1 MITAGLTFVCDSS
14 LHFGVLNVAAQASS
28 QASGSTTVMNNVTI
42 SADPISLGGTLRAN
56 GQATTTSGP
65 LANASVALHM
75 GENTLA
81 RTQTDS
87 NGGYAFTVPVG
98 LYYFPA
104 ALNGAMVYTVV
115 EPSNSSFI
123 STPSAVTSVPVNLAP
138 LYAITAVIT
147 LAVLGGLYLYTR
159 GFRQGVPAV
168 GPVTRRP
175 RRAAAP
181 PSPTGE
187 TAKDSL
193 QGLKSAPASEAAMPA
208 ATKTTEEPGPQQIVT
223 DARYCHNCRAQNQP
237 YAAFC
242 FSCGRSFVAPRAPVR
257 ALSGEYAADA
267 LTAAAEETAKGAPPK
282 KPPHAAQITEET
294 SRRVVEPESE
304 TSKPSEKQ
312 IIPAEKRG
320 VEASLPGRAAP
331 NQEQPTTLAHETP
344 QRSIKEVAVGE
355 SAMKAEHLTKK
366 FGDVTIVDD
375 LNLEIKHGEVFGFLG
390 PNGAGKTTSI
400 KMMTGL
406 LQPTSGRVLFN
417 GAELVSMQRREI
429 GVCPQELVLWE
440 ALTCR
445 ENLTFMGKMYGVE
458 PRALENR
465 VNELLDYLSLTD
477 KADQAASKLSG
488 GMKRRL
494 NVALSVVHHPEIVF
508 LDEPSA
514 GLDPQTRQLLWDF
527 IRALRDKE
535 GKTVILTTHVMEE
548 ADALSDRVAI
558 IDHGKLLLLD
568 TPDAL
573 KKTMGRGD
581 VVEMQL
587 EDIAMNN
594 AIVQR
599 LSTLDGIEE
608 AYELKERV
616 AVRALNA
623 ASKLPELVDL
633 IEGAGGSVCD
643 VTIRG
648 NTLED
653 VFIYLTG
660 RALRE

>member
-1 MITAGLTFVCDSS
+1 MTRSSSKARLVCVALIFALMITVGLTFVCDSS
-14 LHFGVLNVAAQASS
+14 LHCGVLNVAAQAS
-28 QASGSTTVMNNVTI
+28 QASGSTTVMNNVTV
-42 SADPISLGGTLRAN
+42 SANPISLGSTLRAN
-56 GQATTTSGP
+56 GQASTASGP

-75 GENTLA
+75 GDATLA
-81 RTQTDS
+81 HTQTDS
-87 NGGYAFTVPVG
+87 KGGYAFAVPVG
-98 LYYFPA
+98 AYYFPA
-104 ALNGAMVYTVV
+104 ALHNGATLYTAV
-115 EPSNSSFI
+115 EPLNSSFI
-123 STPSAVTSVPVNLAP
+123 ETPSAVTSVAVDLFPLFAVIVLITGSIVLGLYVYARRLRGKAVWGAPFKRRAP
-138 LYAITAVIT
+138 LK
-147 LAVLGGLYLYTR
+147 
-159 GFRQGVPAV
+159 
-168 GPVTRRP
+168 
-175 RRAAAP
+175 RRAKQVAEQ
-181 PSPTGE
+181 T
-187 TAKDSL
+187 
-193 QGLKSAPASEAAMPA
+193 
-208 ATKTTEEPGPQQIVT
+208 VT
-223 DARYCHNCRAQNQP
+223 M
-237 YAAFC
+237 
-242 FSCGRSFVAPRAPVR
+242 
-257 ALSGEYAADA
+257 
-267 LTAAAEETAKGAPPK
+267 AAEAS
-282 KPPHAAQITEET
+282 Q
-294 SRRVVEPESE
+294 PER
-304 TSKPSEKQ
+304 
-312 IIPAEKRG
+312 PA
-320 VEASLPGRAAP
+320 L
-331 NQEQPTTLAHETP
+331 NQEQPTTLVHETP
-344 QRSIKEVAVGE
+344 QRSVKGVAMGE

-366 FGDVTIVDD
+366 FGHVTIVDD

-417 GAELVSMQRREI
+417 GAELGSMQKKKI

-445 ENLTFMGKMYGVE
+445 ENLTFMGNMYGVE
-458 PRALENR
+458 KRALENR

-477 KADQAASKLSG
+477 KADQPASKLSG

-558 IDHGKLLLLD
+558 IDHGKLLLLN

-581 VVEMQL
+581 VVELQL
-587 EDIAMNN
+587 GDIAMND
-594 AIVQR
+594 AIIQR
-599 LSTLDGIEE
+599 VSTLDGIEE
-608 AYELKERV
+608 AYELKDRV

-623 ASKLPELVDL
+623 PSKLPELVDL

>member
-1 MITAGLTFVCDSS
+1 MHRSARKARLACTVFVFVLIVTAGVALARNHQ
-14 LHFGVLNVAAQASS
+14 LYGGVLPVAGQASAAPAN
-28 QASGSTTVMNNVTI
+28 QTVANNITI
-42 SADPISLGGTLRAN
+42 SSEVISLGSTLQAN
-56 GQATTTSGP
+56 GQVSTASGP
-65 LANASVALHM
+65 LANASVALHI
-75 GENTLA
+75 GDLTVA
-81 RTQTDS
+81 HAQTDQK
-87 NGGYAFTVPVG
+87 GEYAFAVPVG
-98 LYYFPA
+98 AYYFPA
-104 ALNGAMVYTVV
+104 AFSNGAVIYTVV
-115 EPSNSSFI
+115 EPRDSSFI
-123 STPSAVTSVPVNLAP
+123 STPSAATNLPVDLLPLIIIVVLVIGAIGLGLYWYTRRLKATSAARAGKPLKRSEESVVALYARRLKAKASTWSERPMVAEEKSAEKTLRVTSPQQAYESIGPPLTTPPLAAE
-138 LYAITAVIT
+138 L
-147 LAVLGGLYLYTR
+147 
-159 GFRQGVPAV
+159 
-168 GPVTRRP
+168 
-175 RRAAAP
+175 
-181 PSPTGE
+181 
-187 TAKDSL
+187 
-193 QGLKSAPASEAAMPA
+193 
-208 ATKTTEEPGPQQIVT
+208 TEEASPLE
-223 DARYCHNCRAQNQP
+223 
-237 YAAFC
+237 
-242 FSCGRSFVAPRAPVR
+242 S
-257 ALSGEYAADA
+257 
-267 LTAAAEETAKGAPPK
+267 
-282 KPPHAAQITEET
+282 
-294 SRRVVEPESE
+294 EPE
-304 TSKPSEKQ
+304 
-312 IIPAEKRG
+312 R
-320 VEASLPGRAAP
+320 
-331 NQEQPTTLAHETP
+331 ETP
-344 QRSIKEVAVGE
+344 QRSVKGVAVGQ

-366 FGDVTIVDD
+366 FGDLTIVDD

-417 GAELVSMQRREI
+417 GAELVSMQKRKI
-429 GVCPQELVLWE
+429 GICPQELVLWE

-458 PRALENR
+458 KRVLENR
-465 VNELLDYLSLTD
+465 VDELLDYLSLTD

-494 NVALSVVHHPEIVF
+494 NIALSVVHHPEIVF

-573 KKTMGRGD
+573 KKTMGKGD
-581 VVEMQL
+581 VVELQL

-599 LSTLDGIEE
+599 VSTLDGIEE
-608 AYELKERV
+608 AYELKDRV

-623 ASKLPELVDL
+623 PSKLPELIGV
-633 IEGAGGSVCD
+633 IEGVGGSVCD

>member
-1 MITAGLTFVCDSS
+1 M
-14 LHFGVLNVAAQASS
+14 
-28 QASGSTTVMNNVTI
+28 
-42 SADPISLGGTLRAN
+42 
-56 GQATTTSGP
+56 
-65 LANASVALHM
+65 
-75 GENTLA
+75 
-81 RTQTDS
+81 
-87 NGGYAFTVPVG
+87 
-98 LYYFPA
+98 
-104 ALNGAMVYTVV
+104 
-115 EPSNSSFI
+115 
-123 STPSAVTSVPVNLAP
+123 
-138 LYAITAVIT
+138 
-147 LAVLGGLYLYTR
+147 
-159 GFRQGVPAV
+159 
-168 GPVTRRP
+168 
-175 RRAAAP
+175 
-181 PSPTGE
+181 
-187 TAKDSL
+187 
-193 QGLKSAPASEAAMPA
+193 
-208 ATKTTEEPGPQQIVT
+208 
-223 DARYCHNCRAQNQP
+223 
-237 YAAFC
+237 
-242 FSCGRSFVAPRAPVR
+242 
-257 ALSGEYAADA
+257 
-267 LTAAAEETAKGAPPK
+267 
-282 KPPHAAQITEET
+282 
-294 SRRVVEPESE
+294 
-304 TSKPSEKQ
+304 
-312 IIPAEKRG
+312 
-320 VEASLPGRAAP
+320 
-331 NQEQPTTLAHETP
+331 
-344 QRSIKEVAVGE
+344 GE

-366 FGDVTIVDD
+366 FGHVTIVDD

-417 GAELVSMQRREI
+417 GAELGSMQKKKI

-445 ENLTFMGKMYGVE
+445 ENLTFMGNMYGVE
-458 PRALENR
+458 KRALENR

-477 KADQAASKLSG
+477 KADQPASKLSG

-558 IDHGKLLLLD
+558 IDHGKLLLLN

-581 VVEMQL
+581 VVELQL
-587 EDIAMNN
+587 GDIAMND
-594 AIVQR
+594 AIIQR
-599 LSTLDGIEE
+599 VSTLDGIEE
-608 AYELKERV
+608 AYELKDRV

-623 ASKLPELVDL
+623 PSKLPELVDL

>member
-1 MITAGLTFVCDSS
+1 MTRSSSKARLVCAALIFALMITAGLTFVCDSS
-14 LHFGVLNVAAQASS
+14 LHCGVLNVAAQAS
-28 QASGSTTVMNNVTI
+28 QASGSTTVVNNVTV
-42 SADPISLGGTLRAN
+42 SANPISLGSTLRAN
-56 GQATTTSGP
+56 GQASTASGP

-75 GENTLA
+75 GDATLA
-81 RTQTDS
+81 HTQTDS
-87 NGGYAFTVPVG
+87 KGGYAFTVPVG
-98 LYYFPA
+98 AYYFPA
-104 ALNGAMVYTVV
+104 ALHNGATLYTAV
-115 EPSNSSFI
+115 EPLNSSFI
-123 STPSAVTSVPVNLAP
+123 ETPSAVTNVAVDLFP
-138 LYAITAVIT
+138 LFAVIVLIT
-147 LAVLGGLYLYTR
+147 GSIVLGLYVYAWRLR
-159 GFRQGVPAV
+159 GKAEWR
-168 GPVTRRP
+168 TP
-175 RRAAAP
+175 R
-181 PSPTGE
+181 
-187 TAKDSL
+187 K
-193 QGLKSAPASEAAMPA
+193 
-208 ATKTTEEPGPQQIVT
+208 
-223 DARYCHNCRAQNQP
+223 
-237 YAAFC
+237 
-242 FSCGRSFVAPRAPVR
+242 
-257 ALSGEYAADA
+257 
-267 LTAAAEETAKGAPPK
+267 
-282 KPPHAAQITEET
+282 
-294 SRRVVEPESE
+294 RRVKEV
-304 TSKPSEKQ
+304 
-312 IIPAEKRG
+312 AEQT
-320 VEASLPGRAAP
+320 VTMAAVASLPERAAL
-331 NQEQPTTLAHETP
+331 NQEQPTTLAHEKP
-344 QRSIKEVAVGE
+344 QRSVKGVAVGA

-417 GAELVSMQRREI
+417 GAELGSMQKKKI

-445 ENLTFMGKMYGVE
+445 ENLTFMGNMYGVE
-458 PRALENR
+458 KRALENR

-477 KADQAASKLSG
+477 KADQLASKLSG

-527 IRALRDKE
+527 IRTLRDKE

-568 TPDAL
+568 TPDAM

-581 VVEMQL
+581 VVELQL
-587 EDIAMNN
+587 GDIAMND
-594 AIVQR
+594 AIIQR

-608 AYELKERV
+608 AYELKDRV

-623 ASKLPELVDL
+623 PSKLPELVDL

>member
-1 MITAGLTFVCDSS
+1 MARSRSKARLACAALIFALMIAAGLTFVCNSS
-14 LHFGVLNVAAQASS
+14 LHYSVLNVAAQAS
-28 QASGSTTVMNNVTI
+28 QASGSTAVTNNVTI
-42 SADPISLGGTLRAN
+42 SADPISLGSTLRAN
-56 GQATTTSGP
+56 GQASTASGP
-65 LANASVALHM
+65 LANASVALNM
-75 GENTLA
+75 GDVTLA
-81 RTQTDS
+81 DTQTDS
-87 NGGYAFTVPVG
+87 KGGYAFAVPVG
-98 LYYFPA
+98 AYYFPA
-104 ALNGAMVYTVV
+104 ALRNGATIYTVV
-115 EPSNSSFI
+115 EPRDSSFAE
-123 STPSAVTSVPVNLAP
+123 TPSAVTNVAVDLLP
-138 LYAITAVIT
+138 LFAVIVLIT
-147 LAVLGGLYLYTR
+147 GLIVLGLYVYARGLR
-159 GFRQGVPAV
+159 GKAV
-168 GPVTRRP
+168 WGALPK
-175 RRAAAP
+175 RRAKQVAQQTGTRAP
-181 PSPTGE
+181 E
-187 TAKDSL
+187 T
-193 QGLKSAPASEAAMPA
+193 PP
-208 ATKTTEEPGPQQIVT
+208 TEE
-223 DARYCHNCRAQNQP
+223 
-237 YAAFC
+237 
-242 FSCGRSFVAPRAPVR
+242 VA
-257 ALSGEYAADA
+257 S
-267 LTAAAEETAKGAPPK
+267 
-282 KPPHAAQITEET
+282 
-294 SRRVVEPESE
+294 
-304 TSKPSEKQ
+304 
-312 IIPAEKRG
+312 
-320 VEASLPGRAAP
+320 
-331 NQEQPTTLAHETP
+331 NQEQATTLAYETP
-344 QRSIKEVAVGE
+344 QRSVKEAAVDG
-355 SAMKAEHLTKK
+355 SALRAEHLTKK
-366 FGDVTIVDD
+366 YGDLMVVDD

-417 GAELVSMQRREI
+417 GAELLTMQKRNI

-445 ENLTFMGKMYGVE
+445 ENLTFMGNMYGVE
-458 PRALENR
+458 KSALENR
-465 VNELLDYLSLTD
+465 VTELLDYLSLTD
-477 KADQAASKLSG
+477 KADQPASKLSG

-548 ADALSDRVAI
+548 ADTLSDRVAI

-573 KKTMGRGD
+573 KKTRGRGD

-587 EDIAMNN
+587 DDITMNN

-599 LSTLDGIEE
+599 VSTLDSIEE
-608 AYELKERV
+608 AYVLKDRV

-623 ASKLPELVDL
+623 PSKLPELIGL

>member
-1 MITAGLTFVCDSS
+1 VFVFVLIVTAGVALARNHQ
-14 LHFGVLNVAAQASS
+14 LYGGVLPVAGQASAAPAN
-28 QASGSTTVMNNVTI
+28 QTVANNITV
-42 SADPISLGGTLRAN
+42 SSEVISLGSTLQAN
-56 GQATTTSGP
+56 GQVSTASGP
-65 LANASVALHM
+65 LANASVALHI
-75 GENTLA
+75 GDLTVA
-81 RTQTDS
+81 HAQTDQK
-87 NGGYAFTVPVG
+87 GEYAFAVPVG
-98 LYYFPA
+98 AYYFPA
-104 ALNGAMVYTVV
+104 AFSNGAVIYTVV
-115 EPSNSSFI
+115 EPRDSSFI
-123 STPSAVTSVPVNLAP
+123 STPSAATNLPVDLLPLIIIVVLVIGAIGLGLYWYTRRLKATSAARAGKPLKRSEESVVALYARRLKAKASTWSERPMVAEEKSAEKTLRVTSPQQAYESIGPPLTTPPLAAELTEEASPIESEPVPVKLSDG
-138 LYAITAVIT
+138 AVV
-147 LAVLGGLYLYTR
+147 A
-159 GFRQGVPAV
+159 
-168 GPVTRRP
+168 
-175 RRAAAP
+175 
-181 PSPTGE
+181 E
-187 TAKDSL
+187 E
-193 QGLKSAPASEAAMPA
+193 KSAEKTLRVTSPQQAYESIGPPLTTPPLAAEL
-208 ATKTTEEPGPQQIVT
+208 TEEASPIE
-223 DARYCHNCRAQNQP
+223 
-237 YAAFC
+237 
-242 FSCGRSFVAPRAPVR
+242 S
-257 ALSGEYAADA
+257 
-267 LTAAAEETAKGAPPK
+267 
-282 KPPHAAQITEET
+282 
-294 SRRVVEPESE
+294 EPE
-304 TSKPSEKQ
+304 
-312 IIPAEKRG
+312 R
-320 VEASLPGRAAP
+320 
-331 NQEQPTTLAHETP
+331 ETP
-344 QRSIKEVAVGE
+344 QRSVKGVAVGE

-366 FGDVTIVDD
+366 FGDLTIVDD

-417 GAELVSMQRREI
+417 GAELVSMQKRKI
-429 GVCPQELVLWE
+429 GICPQELVLWE

-458 PRALENR
+458 KRVLENR
-465 VNELLDYLSLTD
+465 VDELLDYLSLTD

-494 NVALSVVHHPEIVF
+494 NIALSVVHHPEIVF

-527 IRALRDKE
+527 IRGLRDKE

-573 KKTMGRGD
+573 KKTMGKGD
-581 VVEMQL
+581 VVELQL

-599 LSTLDGIEE
+599 VSTLDGIEE
-608 AYELKERV
+608 AYELKDRV

-623 ASKLPELVDL
+623 PSKLPELISV
-633 IEGAGGSVCD
+633 IEGVGGSVCD

>member
-1 MITAGLTFVCDSS
+1 VHRSARKARLACTVFVFVLIVTAGVALARNHQ
-14 LHFGVLNVAAQASS
+14 LYGGVLPVAGQASAAPAN
-28 QASGSTTVMNNVTI
+28 QTVANNITI
-42 SADPISLGGTLRAN
+42 SSEVISLGSTLQAN
-56 GQATTTSGP
+56 GQVSTASGP
-65 LANASVALHM
+65 LANASVALHI
-75 GENTLA
+75 GDLTVA
-81 RTQTDS
+81 HAQTDQK
-87 NGGYAFTVPVG
+87 GEYAFAVPVG
-98 LYYFPA
+98 AYYFPA
-104 ALNGAMVYTVV
+104 AFSNGAVIYTVV
-115 EPSNSSFI
+115 EPRDSSFI
-123 STPSAVTSVPVNLAP
+123 STPSAATNLPVDLLPLIIIVVLVIGAIGLGLYWYTRRLKATSAARAGKPLKRSEESVVALYARRLKAKASTWSERPMVAEEKSAEKTLRVTSPQQAYESIGPPLTTPPLAAE
-138 LYAITAVIT
+138 L
-147 LAVLGGLYLYTR
+147 
-159 GFRQGVPAV
+159 
-168 GPVTRRP
+168 
-175 RRAAAP
+175 
-181 PSPTGE
+181 
-187 TAKDSL
+187 
-193 QGLKSAPASEAAMPA
+193 
-208 ATKTTEEPGPQQIVT
+208 TEEASPLE
-223 DARYCHNCRAQNQP
+223 
-237 YAAFC
+237 
-242 FSCGRSFVAPRAPVR
+242 S
-257 ALSGEYAADA
+257 
-267 LTAAAEETAKGAPPK
+267 
-282 KPPHAAQITEET
+282 
-294 SRRVVEPESE
+294 EPE
-304 TSKPSEKQ
+304 
-312 IIPAEKRG
+312 R
-320 VEASLPGRAAP
+320 
-331 NQEQPTTLAHETP
+331 ETP
-344 QRSIKEVAVGE
+344 QRSVKGVAVGE

-366 FGDVTIVDD
+366 FGDLTIVDD

-417 GAELVSMQRREI
+417 GAELVSMQKRKI
-429 GVCPQELVLWE
+429 GICPQELVLWE

-458 PRALENR
+458 KRVLENR
-465 VNELLDYLSLTD
+465 VDELLDYLSLTD

-494 NVALSVVHHPEIVF
+494 NIALSVVHHPEIVF

-573 KKTMGRGD
+573 KKTMGKGD
-581 VVEMQL
+581 VVELQL

-599 LSTLDGIEE
+599 VSTLDGIEE
-608 AYELKERV
+608 AYELKDRV

-623 ASKLPELVDL
+623 PSKLPELIGV
-633 IEGAGGSVCD
+633 IEGVGGSVCD

>member
-1 MITAGLTFVCDSS
+1 MHRSARKARLACTVFVFVLIVTAGVALARNHQ
-14 LHFGVLNVAAQASS
+14 LYGGVLPVAGQASAAPAN
-28 QASGSTTVMNNVTI
+28 QIVTNNITVSSEV
-42 SADPISLGGTLRAN
+42 ISLGSTLQAN
-56 GQATTTSGP
+56 GQVSTASGP
-65 LANASVALHM
+65 LANASVALHI
-75 GENTLA
+75 GDLTVA
-81 RTQTDS
+81 HAQTDQK
-87 NGGYAFTVPVG
+87 GEYAFAVPVG
-98 LYYFPA
+98 AYYFPA
-104 ALNGAMVYTVV
+104 AFSNGAVIYTVV
-115 EPSNSSFI
+115 EPRDSSFI
-123 STPSAVTSVPVNLAP
+123 STPSAATNLPVDLLPLIIIVVLVIGAIGLGLYWYTRRLKATSAAHAGKPLKRSEESVVALYARRLKAKASTWSERPTVAEEKSAEKTLRVTSPQQAYESIGPPLTTPPLAAELTEEASPLESDEEASPLESEPV
-138 LYAITAVIT
+138 AVK
-147 LAVLGGLYLYTR
+147 LSDGAV
-159 GFRQGVPAV
+159 VA
-168 GPVTRRP
+168 
-175 RRAAAP
+175 
-181 PSPTGE
+181 E
-187 TAKDSL
+187 E
-193 QGLKSAPASEAAMPA
+193 KSA
-208 ATKTTEEPGPQQIVT
+208 
-223 DARYCHNCRAQNQP
+223 
-237 YAAFC
+237 
-242 FSCGRSFVAPRAPVR
+242 
-257 ALSGEYAADA
+257 
-267 LTAAAEETAKGAPPK
+267 
-282 KPPHAAQITEET
+282 T
-294 SRRVVEPESE
+294 SPLESEPE
-304 TSKPSEKQ
+304 
-312 IIPAEKRG
+312 R
-320 VEASLPGRAAP
+320 
-331 NQEQPTTLAHETP
+331 ETP
-344 QRSIKEVAVGE
+344 QRSVKGVAVGE

-366 FGDVTIVDD
+366 FGDLTIVDD

-417 GAELVSMQRREI
+417 GAELVSMQKRKI
-429 GVCPQELVLWE
+429 GICPQELVLWE

-458 PRALENR
+458 KRVLENR
-465 VNELLDYLSLTD
+465 VDELLDYLSLTD

-494 NVALSVVHHPEIVF
+494 NIALSVVHHPEIVF

-573 KKTMGRGD
+573 KKTMGKGD
-581 VVEMQL
+581 VVELQL

-599 LSTLDGIEE
+599 VSTLDGIEE
-608 AYELKERV
+608 AYELKDRV

-623 ASKLPELVDL
+623 PSKLPELIGV
-633 IEGAGGSVCD
+633 IEGVGGSVCD

>member
-1 MITAGLTFVCDSS
+1 MTRSISKARLVCTALIFTLMITAGLTFVCDSS
-14 LHFGVLNVAAQASS
+14 LHYGVLNVAAQAS
-28 QASGSTTVMNNVTI
+28 QASGSTTVTNNVTV
-42 SADPISLGGTLRAN
+42 SADQISLGGTLRAN
-56 GQATTTSGP
+56 GQATTASGP
-65 LANASVALHM
+65 LVNASVALHM
-75 GENTLA
+75 GDATLA
-81 RTQTDS
+81 HTQTDS
-87 NGGYAFTVPVG
+87 KGGYAFTVPVG
-98 LYYFPA
+98 AYYFPA
-104 ALNGAMVYTVV
+104 ALHNGATLYTAV
-115 EPSNSSFI
+115 EPLNSSFLE
-123 STPSAVTSVPVNLAP
+123 TPSAVTSVAVDLFPLFAVIVLITGSIVLGLYVYARRLRGKAVWGAP
-138 LYAITAVIT
+138 LK
-147 LAVLGGLYLYTR
+147 
-159 GFRQGVPAV
+159 
-168 GPVTRRP
+168 
-175 RRAAAP
+175 RRAKQVAEQTVTMAA
-181 PSPTGE
+181 
-187 TAKDSL
+187 
-193 QGLKSAPASEAAMPA
+193 
-208 ATKTTEEPGPQQIVT
+208 
-223 DARYCHNCRAQNQP
+223 
-237 YAAFC
+237 
-242 FSCGRSFVAPRAPVR
+242 
-257 ALSGEYAADA
+257 
-267 LTAAAEETAKGAPPK
+267 
-282 KPPHAAQITEET
+282 
-294 SRRVVEPESE
+294 
-304 TSKPSEKQ
+304 
-312 IIPAEKRG
+312 
-320 VEASLPGRAAP
+320 EASLPERPAL
-331 NQEQPTTLAHETP
+331 NQEQPTALAHETP
-344 QRSIKEVAVGE
+344 QRSVKGVAVGA

-417 GAELVSMQRREI
+417 GAELGSMQKKKI

-445 ENLTFMGKMYGVE
+445 ENLTFMGNMYGVE
-458 PRALENR
+458 KRALENR

-477 KADQAASKLSG
+477 KADQLASKLSG

-527 IRALRDKE
+527 IRTLRDKE

-568 TPDAL
+568 TPDAM

-581 VVEMQL
+581 VVELQL
-587 EDIAMNN
+587 GDIAMND
-594 AIVQR
+594 AIIQR

-608 AYELKERV
+608 AYELKDRV

-623 ASKLPELVDL
+623 PSKLPELVDL